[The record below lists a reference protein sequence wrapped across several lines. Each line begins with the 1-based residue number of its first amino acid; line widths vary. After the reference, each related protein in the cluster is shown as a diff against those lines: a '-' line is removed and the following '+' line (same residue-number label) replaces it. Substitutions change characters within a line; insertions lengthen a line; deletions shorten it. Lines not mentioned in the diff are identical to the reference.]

1 MADWDFS
8 QARSWE
14 ELRRAHERWLADFN
28 YQVHWAHQKRTDGRR
43 SPADVLGWAT
53 GKPVGEEELRR
64 IFTVRLERS
73 LDQQGYVRF
82 RNWRIYGERGLSR
95 KRVVLWLCDEHLRL
109 EFADTP
115 LAEYRVA
122 YRQDHHHLRTI
133 DPTRLYETQH
143 RSLQLPLLELD
154 PGDWR
159 LVLELP
165 QLQRRHRPHGNV
177 VQVPLFPL
185 EEVGR

>member
-8 QARSWE
+8 QAQTWE
-14 ELRRAHERWLADFN
+14 ELRQAHERWLAAFN
-28 YQVHWAHQKRTDGRR
+28 SQAHWAHQKRTDGRR
-43 SPADVLGWAT
+43 SPAEVLGWAT
-53 GKPVGEEELRR
+53 GKSTSEEELRR
-64 IFTVRLERS
+64 AFMVRIERC
-73 LDQQGYVRF
+73 LDQQGYARF
-82 RNWRIYGERGLSR
+82 RNWRIYSERGLSR
-95 KRVVLWLCDEHLRL
+95 KRVIFWLCDEQLRV

-122 YRQDHHHLRTI
+122 YRQNHHHLRTV

-143 RSLQLPLLELD
+143 QSPQLPFLELE

-165 QLQRRHRPHGNV
+165 RTRRRSHSRGNV
-177 VQVPLFPL
+177 VQEYLFPL
-185 EEVGR
+185 EEPSR